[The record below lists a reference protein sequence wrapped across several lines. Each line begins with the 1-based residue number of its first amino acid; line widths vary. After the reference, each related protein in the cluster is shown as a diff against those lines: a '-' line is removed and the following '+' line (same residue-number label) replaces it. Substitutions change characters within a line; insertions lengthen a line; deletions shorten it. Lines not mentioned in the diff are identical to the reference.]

1 MRNGLLARV
10 AVVAWLGA
18 LAASGCAN
26 DGAIIPD
33 TTKVLDGST
42 LAALI
47 SVTDDELRFSAET
60 PQLASLFPGDVLV
73 ASTSDNTP
81 YGLLRKLVAKR
92 TEQQEVVLST
102 SPAKLEDAI
111 YKGKVRL
118 TRTLTEADL
127 VSGMPEGLSVKGGE
141 AGLVIGFNEV
151 ALDGAGDVLA
161 SGSLTIAPS
170 IDLTIEIDLG
180 GINELSFG
188 LSVEQGASL
197 ELLANDGASLN
208 QEVTIG
214 PPLIFGSYVVEV
226 ATVPVVLTPVMTF
239 FVGASG
245 EVTASLSS
253 NISQSSSY
261 SLGLGYK
268 DGAFGPIQTS
278 SFNSIFDPPQV
289 KDHASAKLYAGP
301 ELEVLVYGAVG
312 PFVKADAYLRAN
324 ASFGGSPPCLM
335 WDLRGGL
342 EAVIGVDFILSYE
355 TQILDV
361 SEQLADSDGCA
372 SESPPATWSKTLG
385 GSNREGVHS
394 IQQTSEG
401 GFIMAGRSLSF
412 IQATDATWVVKL
424 DAGGNILWQKAYGNI
439 EQPSGIRQTS
449 DGGYLVSSGRAGVT
463 SNIAYFTR
471 LDPYGH
477 VVWAKAYQS
486 MDGRGLMPH
495 ALRLHADGS
504 FTVAGALGYFGDG
517 GKAWVAKF
525 AQDGTPLWSKQ
536 YGGGGW
542 DRANDLLVD
551 GDGSYIV
558 AGTST
563 SYGGSA
569 GDFWALKL
577 GANGEIVWQRV
588 YGGDSVEVG
597 YGITTYGSAGYLM
610 VGSSISFQNPESTE
624 DDFEDAL
631 VVRLGLD
638 GALAAVTNLDAQT
651 TVDAGYDILETS
663 DGGHVVAGFSG
674 LTNSNLWLF
683 KVGGSGKWTKLYG
696 GSATDVPGGNPG
708 SAFEGI
714 GDLLLETVDGN
725 LVVGGSTDSFGND
738 YQAWVMQVTQTGAID
753 FNPSSPA
760 FDVNAGGSFDN
771 PVAHTFTTSAVALD
785 APLIGATVPA
795 EVVTVITASTA
806 EQQAP

>member
-1 MRNGLLARV
+1 MLNGASERFVIAALLA
-10 AVVAWLGA
+10 A

-33 TTKVLDGST
+33 TTEVLDSDT
-42 LAALI
+42 LEALVL
-47 SVTDDELRFSAET
+47 VTDDELRFSTET
-60 PQLASLFPGDVLV
+60 PQLASFSPGDVLV
-73 ASTSDNTP
+73 ASTSDSTP

-92 TEQQEVVLST
+92 AEQQQIVLST

-127 VSGMPEGLSVKGGE
+127 VGGMPEGMSLKAAE
-141 AGLVIGFNEV
+141 AGLVIGFNDV
-151 ALDGAGDVLA
+151 ALDGTSNVLA

-170 IDLTIEIDLG
+170 IDLTIDIDLG

-188 LSVEQGASL
+188 LTVEQGANL
-197 ELLANDGASLN
+197 ELVANDGASLS
-208 QEVTIG
+208 QEATIG
-214 PPLIFGSYVVEV
+214 PSLIFGSYIVEV
-226 ATVPVVLTPVMTF
+226 ATVPIVFTPVMTF
-239 FVGASG
+239 FVGATG
-245 EVTASLSS
+245 EVTAMLSS
-253 NISQSSSY
+253 TISQSSEY

-268 DGAFGPIQTS
+268 DGGFGPTQTH
-278 SFNSIFDPPQV
+278 SFNSIFDPPHV
-289 KDHASAKLYAGP
+289 KDHTSAKLYAGP

-312 PFVKADAYLRAN
+312 PFVNADAYLRTN

-342 EAVIGVDFILSYE
+342 EATIGVDFILSYE
-355 TQILDV
+355 TQVFNV
-361 SEQLADSDGCA
+361 SEELANSGGCA

-394 IQQTSEG
+394 IQQTSDG

-412 IQATDATWVVKL
+412 IQATDSTWIVKL

-463 SNIAYFTR
+463 SDIAYFTR

-477 VVWAKAYQS
+477 LVWAKAYQS
-486 MDGRGLMPH
+486 MDGRGLMSH

-504 FTVAGALGYFGDG
+504 FTVAGTLGYFGDG
-517 GKAWVAKF
+517 GNAWVAKF
-525 AQDGTPLWSKQ
+525 AEDGTPVWSKQ
-536 YGGGGW
+536 YGGAGW
-542 DRANDLLVD
+542 DRANDLLVNA
-551 GDGSYIV
+551 DGSYVV
-558 AGTST
+558 AGTT
-563 SYGGSA
+563 ASYGGSA

-577 GANGEIVWQRV
+577 DPNGDIVWQRV

-597 YGITTYGSAGYLM
+597 YGITTYGSDGYLM
-610 VGSSISFQNPESTE
+610 VGSSTSFQNPESVE

-631 VVRLGLD
+631 VLRLGANGSLET
-638 GALAAVTNLDAQT
+638 ATNLDAET
-651 TVDAGYDILETS
+651 TVDAGYDILETR

-696 GSATDVPGGNPG
+696 GSATDVPGGDPG

-714 GDLLLETVDGN
+714 GDLLLETADGS
-725 LVVGGSTDSFGND
+725 LVIGGSSNSFGSD
-738 YQAWVMQVTQTGAID
+738 YQAWLMQVTQTGAID

-760 FDVNAGGSFDN
+760 FDVNAAGSFDN
-771 PVAHTFTTSAVALD
+771 PAAHSFSTSALALD

-795 EVVTVITASTA
+795 EVVTAITTSTA
-806 EQQAP
+806 DQQAP